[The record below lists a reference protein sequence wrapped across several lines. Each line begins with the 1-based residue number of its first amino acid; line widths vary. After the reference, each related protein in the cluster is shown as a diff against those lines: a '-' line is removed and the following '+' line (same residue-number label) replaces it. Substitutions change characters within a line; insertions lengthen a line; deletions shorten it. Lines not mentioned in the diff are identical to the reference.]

1 MNEYGPDHDYEVTNP
16 EEVAQAVVTAYL
28 NSIKHEF
35 DENNPDTWPKKD
47 GPILLFRK
55 DQAHCVVYIPKE
67 ALSRMDL
74 FGLKNGDVWV
84 YIADIM
90 PEENKL

>member
-1 MNEYGPDHDYEVTNP
+1 MTNQKSI
-16 EEVAQAVVTAYL
+16 EQAYL
-28 NSIKHEF
+28 TECWQVF
-35 DENNPDTWPKKD
+35 DEKDESTWPKKD

-90 PEENKL
+90 PEENK